1 MDLIVQTFKRV
12 ILIIVKLLG
21 NRVIIKLKEI
31 LALLITS
38 FLILQSKELIFISH
52 LLLKMT
58 IELIFDLSYGRLVKQ
73 CHSLLLHLL
82 VSLLE
87 LNISHGALSSILV
100 IEFLLK
106 ISQSLKHGLLA
117 LILADVRPR

>member
-1 MDLIVQTFKRV
+1 
-12 ILIIVKLLG
+12 
-21 NRVIIKLKEI
+21 
-31 LALLITS
+31 
-38 FLILQSKELIFISH
+38 
-52 LLLKMT
+52 MT
-58 IELIFDLSYGRLVKQ
+58 IELIFDFSYGRLVKQ

>member
-58 IELIFDLSYGRLVKQ
+58 IELIFDFSYGRLVKQ
-73 CHSLLLHLL
+73 CHSLLLHFL